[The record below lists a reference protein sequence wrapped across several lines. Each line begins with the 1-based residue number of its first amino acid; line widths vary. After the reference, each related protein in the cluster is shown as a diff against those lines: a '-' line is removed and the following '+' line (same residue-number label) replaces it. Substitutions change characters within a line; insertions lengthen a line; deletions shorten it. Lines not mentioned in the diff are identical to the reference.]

1 MNQKMKLATILAV
14 VSLPGVN
21 TAASAT
27 QGQESVTYDFSNANS
42 QIAWTGSK
50 IGGHHDGTF
59 GRFSGSVELVGGSFE
74 KSRVEVTIDT
84 TTLTSAPEALVA
96 DLKSRKFLD
105 VARFPTAHF
114 VSTALVSKRTAA
126 GITHLVSGNLEL
138 HGVTKSITFPAVIQA
153 TSDAVAVDATFT
165 IRRQDF
171 GISPGGLANMI
182 VHDDVTIRVSAH
194 AHARGGPAGPASR
207 RARPDGTSA
216 QAQRSRGKPAA

>member
-1 MNQKMKLATILAV
+1 MNRKMMLATILAV

-21 TAASAT
+21 TAATAT

-59 GRFSGSVELVGGSFE
+59 GRFSGSIELVGGSIE
-74 KSRVEVTIDT
+74 KSRMEVTIDT
-84 TTLTSAPEALVA
+84 TTLTSTPEALVA

-105 VARFPTAHF
+105 VGRFPSAHF
-114 VSTALVSKRTAA
+114 VSTALVSKMSA

-138 HGVTKSITFPAVIQA
+138 HGVAKSITFPAAIQA
-153 TSDAVAVDATFT
+153 TSDAIAVDATFT

-182 VHDDVTIRVSAH
+182 VHDDVVIRVSVH
-194 AHARGGPAGPASR
+194 AHARGVPADPRPSGPPPGS
-207 RARPDGTSA
+207 
-216 QAQRSRGKPAA
+216 